1 MSNLHIHA
9 PAGKYYGQIR
19 LRGHRLWTTVGGA
32 HKSAKAA
39 MIKAVSAMGENH
51 KRARVLFDVEWY
63 GPTIVMEASKP

>member
-19 LRGHRLWTTVGGA
+19 LRGHRLWQTIGGPS
-32 HKSAKAA
+32 KSAKAA
-39 MIKAVSAMGENH
+39 MTKAINAMNENH